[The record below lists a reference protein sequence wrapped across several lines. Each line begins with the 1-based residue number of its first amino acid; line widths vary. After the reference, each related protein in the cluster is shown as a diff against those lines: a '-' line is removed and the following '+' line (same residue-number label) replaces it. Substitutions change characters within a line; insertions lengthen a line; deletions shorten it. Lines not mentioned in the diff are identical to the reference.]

1 MTKKQDNLL
10 IKKEDFNDISGLVL
24 AIAQDIARTL
34 TDYKNKDKA
43 VSEMLALAGQL
54 WKDNKDTA
62 RDVYRKVFFEMRL
75 YSKLNLKAYYAE
87 YGVGFEYNV
96 KKDRLWVFGNP
107 SEIEDTYLTWKQ
119 KQKLEKEV
127 ITQDTKT
134 RQTFDRVIKTLD
146 KEHIQDLIKRL
157 NEQLHKTI

>member
-1 MTKKQDNLL
+1 MTKTQDNSL
-10 IKKEDFNDISGLVL
+10 IKKDDYEDIGGLVV

-34 TDYKNKDKA
+34 TDYKYKDKA
-43 VSEMLALAGQL
+43 TSEMLALAGQL
-54 WKDNKDTA
+54 WKDHKDTA

-75 YSKLNLKAYYAE
+75 YAKLNLKAYYAE

-107 SEIEDTYLTWKQ
+107 SEIDDTYLTWKQ

-127 ITQDTKT
+127 TTQDTKT
-134 RQTFDRVIKTLD
+134 QQAFDRVIKTLD